1 MRDSQ
6 GNEIALAH
14 NRRTRIPYDQLRS
27 QISTLLERRSV
38 PSSASRITAE
48 ILLEAEARGYPSQ
61 GVSRVK
67 QICEFLDRRI
77 LLPDVSFE
85 TIEPCPSARII
96 VANRSLGH
104 PVALNAVDAA
114 VAIAESNGIGC
125 VGVRGAGHI
134 GYLTYY
140 AERAARAGMFC
151 IATTVSSPAVV
162 LPNSNKCLLGT
173 NPVAFAFPTTKELF
187 CADFSTAEVS
197 RGVVIARAERSVSFT
212 REVGVDSNG
221 KPTKDPNQMLEGG
234 IFPLGNS
241 IKGVFLNVL
250 LGMLA
255 GPLIGGVPNH
265 LVSETHWPTTQ
276 PNKGDWFLCFNI
288 AMFCDQDKFKDE
300 TAQFLST
307 LIQMSPGLHIPG
319 HFSRQRMAHVLEY
332 GFESSDKVS
341 QVMAM
346 T

>member
-1 MRDSQ
+1 MRDHR
-6 GNEIALAH
+6 GDEIWMAAD
-14 NRRTRIPYDQLRS
+14 RRMRIPYDDLRAH
-27 QISTLLERRSV
+27 ISTLLERRGV
-38 PSSASRITAE
+38 ASSASSTTAE

-61 GVSRVK
+61 GVSRIK

-85 TIEPCPSARII
+85 TLEPCPSARII

-104 PVALNAVDAA
+104 PVALTAVDTA
-114 VAIAESNGIGC
+114 VAIAQSNGIGC

-140 AERAARAGMFC
+140 AERAARTGMFC

-162 LPNSNKCLLGT
+162 LPQSSKCLLGT
-173 NPVAFAFPTTKELF
+173 NPVAFAFPTRKELF

-197 RGVVIARAERSVSFT
+197 RGVVIAHAEKSVSFS

-221 KPTKDPNQMLEGG
+221 TPTKDAAQVLQGG
-234 IFPLGNS
+234 IFPLGNG
-241 IKGVFLNVL
+241 IKGVFLNML
-250 LGMLA
+250 FGMLA

-265 LVSETHWPTTQ
+265 LVSETHWPTAQ

-288 AMFCDQDKFKDE
+288 AMFCDHDRFMDQA
-300 TAQFLST
+300 AQFLST
-307 LIQMSPGLHIPG
+307 FKHISPCLHIPG

-332 GFESSDKVS
+332 GFDATDKVC